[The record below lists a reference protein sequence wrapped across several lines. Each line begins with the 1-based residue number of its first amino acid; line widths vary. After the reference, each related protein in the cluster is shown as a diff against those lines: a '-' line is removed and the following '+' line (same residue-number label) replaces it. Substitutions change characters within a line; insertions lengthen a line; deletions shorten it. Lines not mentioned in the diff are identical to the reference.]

1 MSKAFERDE
10 GTIIGHL
17 GLGKAKAGSDGL
29 LRVAAGDTIVARIE
43 GNIGLS
49 LLGVDTPELSL
60 PLPGSSH
67 FVRTD
72 DPAWTAFLANPFAS
86 DLPPISLSAELRAYL
101 TPHLGEDCATN
112 HYRHAE
118 AAAHGLEAEIAAD
131 IATSGKTPETF
142 HLRVRFERETIDAYG
157 RMLGWISVEDTGDW
171 RPPTYNHRMMIK
183 GLAMPYFI
191 WPNVAPFR
199 FEERLRSAVP
209 APGSAASIAA
219 TDPKLAQ
226 AREWYKA
233 NREAG
238 IGVFDPED
246 PLRLQPFELR
256 FLAQRRAPERWVI
269 DLAGED
275 DRLIHPQRY
284 FEVEHPE
291 DRLFVPDEYLELFLA
306 RGWRK
311 G

>member
-1 MSKAFERDE
+1 MNSTFEQDE
-10 GTIIGHL
+10 GRIIGHL
-17 GLGKAKAGSDGL
+17 GLGRADGNKGL
-29 LRVAAGDTIVARIE
+29 LRVAAGDTIVARI
-43 GNIGLS
+43 GGRIGLS

-60 PLPGSSH
+60 PLPDSPL

-72 DPAWTAFLANPFAS
+72 DPAWQTFLEDPFAPT
-86 DLPPISLSAELRAYL
+86 LPPISLDGALREHLASRLGRASAL
-101 TPHLGEDCATN
+101 N

-118 AAAHGLEAEIAAD
+118 AAALGLEAEIASDLAMTGL
-131 IATSGKTPETF
+131 APEDL
-142 HLRVRFERETIDAYG
+142 HLRVRFEREPLDAYG
-157 RMLGWISVEDTGDW
+157 RLLGWISVEDTGDW
-171 RPPTYNHRMMIK
+171 RPPTYNHRMMMK
-183 GLAMPYFI
+183 GLVMPYFI

-199 FEERLRSAVP
+199 FEEKLRSAVP
-209 APGSAASIAA
+209 APGSAALIAS

-238 IGVFDPED
+238 VGVYDPED
-246 PLRLQPFELR
+246 PLKLQPFELR
-256 FLAQRRAPERWVI
+256 YLAQRRAPERWVI
-269 DLAGED
+269 DLSRED
-275 DRLIHPQRY
+275 DRLIAPQRY

>member
-1 MSKAFERDE
+1 MDRTFEQDE
-10 GTIIGHL
+10 GRIIGHL
-17 GLGKAKAGSDGL
+17 GLGRANGHTGL

-43 GNIGLS
+43 GRIALS

-60 PLPGSSH
+60 PLPDSPH

-72 DPAWTAFLANPFAS
+72 DPTWQTFLEDPFAS
-86 DLPPISLSAELRAYL
+86 NLPPISLDGALRDYLAPRLGRASAA
-101 TPHLGEDCATN
+101 N

-118 AAAHGLEAEIAAD
+118 TAARGLEAEIATDLA
-131 IATSGKTPETF
+131 ATGKAPEDL
-142 HLRVRFERETIDAYG
+142 HLRVLFEREPLDAYG

-199 FEERLRSAVP
+199 YEARLRSAVP
-209 APGSAASIAA
+209 APGSAAHIAS
-219 TDPKLAQ
+219 TDEKLAQ
-226 AREWYKA
+226 AREWYKS

-238 IGVFDPED
+238 VGVFDPED
-246 PLRLQPFELR
+246 PLLLQPFELR
-256 FLAQRRAPERWVI
+256 YLAQRRAPERWVI
-269 DLAGED
+269 DLAKAD
-275 DRLIHPQRY
+275 DRLIPPQRY
-284 FEVEHPE
+284 FEIEHPE